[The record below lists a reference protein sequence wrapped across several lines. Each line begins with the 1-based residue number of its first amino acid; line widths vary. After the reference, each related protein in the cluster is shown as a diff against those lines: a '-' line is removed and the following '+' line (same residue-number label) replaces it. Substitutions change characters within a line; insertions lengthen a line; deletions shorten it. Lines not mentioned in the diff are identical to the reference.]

1 MFDSSVSRTHLS
13 DMGVGDELTVVG
25 QVTRGVVIDGVVMFV
40 GWPLAGHVGELWL
53 NDPPLAPLLTFE

>member
-1 MFDSSVSRTHLS
+1 MQLS
-13 DMGVGDELTVVG
+13 DVGVGDELTVVR